1 MSDPSCAICGVETVF
16 VLSLSLKR
24 WSFCLPLFLGGLY
37 ALNAVASEEVPI
49 NVPKGTG
56 AINEFIPCEYPEGS
70 LRFIAISESDMPWT
84 VSISRSNRPPKGATR
99 EAARRVAIESMDEWA
114 TAIRTQLP
122 WFRLEFVEE
131 DPEAAVFF
139 RWKKRSPGQS
149 PGAARPTC
157 GKRKGQLYAGGE
169 IEVVLQACPTC
180 RVMNL
185 DDLRAFVIHQFGHV
199 LGLEDCVA
207 CTAAMTDQWRSLG
220 YLSVTQVDVEA
231 AVDWWLKDQG
241 ARRHVWSHPTT
252 DATAPPSPIP
262 SAAEAAERDRKKA
275 AEWERRKSERLYAET
290 PGGGFVVVDGWRLRL
305 GPESGERW
313 YTFEEMTAIKSERQA
328 VGSSP

>member
-1 MSDPSCAICGVETVF
+1 MICGVETVLA
-16 VLSLSLKR
+16 LSLSLKR
-24 WSFCLPLFLGGLY
+24 WFVCWPLVLGGLC
-37 ALNAVASEEVPI
+37 APNAFAAEEATI

-70 LRFIAISESDMPWT
+70 LRFVAISESDMPWT

-99 EAARRVAIESMDEWA
+99 EEARRVAIESMEEWA

-122 WFRLEFVEE
+122 WFRLEFVEGE
-131 DPEAAVFF
+131 PEASVLF

-149 PGAARPTC
+149 SGAARPTC

-169 IEVVLQACPTC
+169 MDVVLQACPTC
-180 RVMNL
+180 RVMTL
-185 DDLRAFVIHQFGHV
+185 DDLRAFVTHQFGHV
-199 LGLEDCVA
+199 LGLGDCVS
-207 CTAAMTDQWRSLG
+207 CTAAMTNQWRSQG

-231 AVDWWLKDQG
+231 AIDWWLKDQET
-241 ARRHVWSHPTT
+241 RRHVWSNPMT
-252 DATAPPSPIP
+252 DLAAPPAPIP
-262 SAAEAAERDRKKA
+262 SAAQAAERDRKKA

-328 VGSSP
+328 AGSSP